1 MATTMK
7 VKRFSLEEGG
17 FTGKKFGAGQTYMR
31 QGLAATAVGAGIGA
45 IVGSGR
51 GALIGS
57 GIGLITGLIT
67 AALTRSCFN
76 RKPQENI
83 TTKNL
88 FREFSSYVDYWEG
101 LNSRGGNYLGIST
114 ENYDIDDDPS
124 KYDISVKANE
134 DSMVMYI
141 RPLKKAEIKAVDE
154 ILDMYCTQVKNN
166 DYISEQTKDG
176 GWIVIM
182 KMVNYKSAAS
192 LLFELMNQCK
202 FRINFLVRK

>member
-88 FREFSSYVDYWEG
+88 FKEFASYADYFEK
-101 LNSRGGNYLGIST
+101 STKRGENYVGANT
-114 ENYDIDDDPS
+114 ENYDIDDDPAR
-124 KYDISVKANE
+124 YDVSVKANE

-141 RPLKKAEIKAVDE
+141 RPLQKAEIKVVNKV
-154 ILDMYCTQVKNN
+154 LDNYCIHAKNN

-176 GWIVIM
+176 GWIVTM
-182 KMVNYKSAAS
+182 KMVDYKSAAS
-192 LLFELMNQCK
+192 LLFSLMDQCK

>member
-1 MATTMK
+1 MATMK
-7 VKRFSLEEGG
+7 IKRFSLEEGG
-17 FTGKKFGAGQTYMR
+17 FTGKKFGAGQTYMK
-31 QGLAATAVGAGIGA
+31 QGMVATAVGAGVGA
-45 IVGSGR
+45 ALGQGR

-57 GIGLITGLIT
+57 GIGLIAGLIT
-67 AALTRSCFN
+67 AALTRSRFN

-88 FREFSSYVDYWEG
+88 LKEFSGIVDTLENAIKEG
-101 LNSRGGNYLGIST
+101 YPANI

-124 KYDISVKANE
+124 KYDLSVKANE

-141 RPLKKAEIKAVDE
+141 RPLQKAEFPAINEV
-154 ILDMYCTQVKNN
+154 LDSWCESTKNN

-176 GWIVIM
+176 GWIVTM
-182 KMVNYKSAAS
+182 KMINYKHAAE
-192 LLFELMNQCK
+192 LLAELMDECR

>member
-1 MATTMK
+1 MK

-31 QGLAATAVGAGIGA
+31 QGLVATSLGAGVGA
-45 IVGSGR
+45 IVGQGR

-88 FREFSSYVDYWEG
+88 FKEFTSYVDYWEKS
-101 LNSRGGNYLGIST
+101 NRRGENYLGINT

-124 KYDISVKANE
+124 KYDVSVKANE
-134 DSMVMYI
+134 DSIVMYI
-141 RPLKKAEIKAVDE
+141 RPLQKAEIKKINE
-154 ILDMYCTQVKNN
+154 ILDFWCENAKNN

-176 GWIVIM
+176 GWIVTM
-182 KMVNYKSAAS
+182 KLINYKSAAQF
-192 LLFELMNQCK
+192 LFELMNQCK

>member
-1 MATTMK
+1 MATMK

-17 FTGKKFGAGQTYMR
+17 FTGEKFGADQTYMR

-45 IVGSGR
+45 IIGQGR

-57 GIGLITGLIT
+57 GIGAIAGLIT

-88 FREFSSYVDYWEG
+88 LKEWNKIDDAIEEIG
-101 LNSRGGNYLGIST
+101 LQG
-114 ENYDIDDDPS
+114 EVWDIDADPGR
-124 KYDISVKANE
+124 YDISVKANE
-134 DSMVMYI
+134 DSIVMYI
-141 RPLKKAEIKAVDE
+141 RPLQKTEIKNVNE
-154 ILDMYCTQVKNN
+154 VLDYWCKYTKNN

-176 GWIVIM
+176 GWIVTM
-182 KMVNYKSAAS
+182 KLVNYKSAAD
-192 LLFELMNQCK
+192 LLFSLMTQCK

>member
-1 MATTMK
+1 MATMK

-45 IVGSGR
+45 IVGQGR

-57 GIGLITGLIT
+57 GIGLIAGLIT

-88 FREFSSYVDYWEG
+88 LKEWNRIDGAIEEAG
-101 LNSRGGNYLGIST
+101 LQG
-114 ENYDIDDDPS
+114 EVWDIDADPGR
-124 KYDISVKANE
+124 YDISVKANE

-141 RPLKKAEIKAVDE
+141 RPLQKTEIKGVNE
-154 ILDMYCTQVKNN
+154 VLDYWCENAKNN

-176 GWIVIM
+176 GWIVTM
-182 KMVNYKSAAS
+182 KLVNYKSAAD
-192 LLFELMNQCK
+192 LLFSLMTQCK
-202 FRINFLVRK
+202 FKINFLVRK

>member
-1 MATTMK
+1 MATMK
-7 VKRFSLEEGG
+7 IKRFSLEEGG
-17 FTGKKFGAGQTYMR
+17 FTGKKFGAGQTYFR
-31 QGLAATAVGAGIGA
+31 QGLAATAVGAGVGA
-45 IVGSGR
+45 IIGKGR

-88 FREFSSYVDYWEG
+88 FKEFTSYVDYWEKSNKKG
-101 LNSRGGNYLGIST
+101 ENYLGINT

-141 RPLKKAEIKAVDE
+141 RPLKKEEIKLVNK
-154 ILDMYCTQVKNN
+154 ILDFYCISAKNN
-166 DYISEQTKDG
+166 DYISEQSKDG
-176 GWIVIM
+176 GWIVTM
-182 KMVNYKSAAS
+182 KLINYKSAAQ
-192 LLFELMNQCK
+192 LLFDLMDQCK

>member
-1 MATTMK
+1 MATMK

-17 FTGKKFGAGQTYMR
+17 FTGEKFGAGQTYMR
-31 QGLAATAVGAGIGA
+31 QGLAATAVGAGVGA
-45 IVGSGR
+45 IVGQGR

-57 GIGLITGLIT
+57 GIGLIAGLIT

-88 FREFSSYVDYWEG
+88 FKEFTSYVDYWEKS
-101 LNSRGGNYLGIST
+101 NKRGENYLGVNT
-114 ENYDIDDDPS
+114 ENYDIDDDPA
-124 KYDISVKANE
+124 KYDVSVKANE
-134 DSMVMYI
+134 DSIVMYI
-141 RPLKKAEIKAVDE
+141 RPLQKAEIKKVNK
-154 ILDMYCTQVKNN
+154 ILDYWCENTKNN

-176 GWIVIM
+176 GWIVTM
-182 KMVNYKSAAS
+182 KLVNYKSAAQF
-192 LLFELMNQCK
+192 LFELMNQCR

>member
-1 MATTMK
+1 MATMK

-31 QGLAATAVGAGIGA
+31 QGLAATALGAGVGA
-45 IVGSGR
+45 IVGQGR

-88 FREFSSYVDYWEG
+88 LKEWNRIDSAIEEIG
-101 LNSRGGNYLGIST
+101 LQG
-114 ENYDIDDDPS
+114 EVWDIDADPGR
-124 KYDISVKANE
+124 YDISVKANE
-134 DSMVMYI
+134 DSIVMYI
-141 RPLKKAEIKAVDE
+141 RPLQKTEIKNVNE
-154 ILDMYCTQVKNN
+154 VLDYWCEYTKNN

-176 GWIVIM
+176 GWIVTM
-182 KMVNYKSAAS
+182 KLVNYKSAAD
-192 LLFELMNQCK
+192 LLFSLMTQCK

>member
-1 MATTMK
+1 MATMK

-31 QGLAATAVGAGIGA
+31 QGLAATALGAGLGA
-45 IVGSGR
+45 IVGQGR

-88 FREFSSYVDYWEG
+88 LKEWNRIDDAIEEIG
-101 LNSRGGNYLGIST
+101 LQG
-114 ENYDIDDDPS
+114 EVWDIDADPGR
-124 KYDISVKANE
+124 YDISVKANE
-134 DSMVMYI
+134 DSIVMYI
-141 RPLKKAEIKAVDE
+141 RPLQKTEIKNVNE
-154 ILDMYCTQVKNN
+154 VLDYWCEYTKNN

-176 GWIVIM
+176 GWIVTM
-182 KMVNYKSAAS
+182 KLVNYKSAAD
-192 LLFELMNQCK
+192 LLFSLMTQCK

>member
-1 MATTMK
+1 MATMK

-17 FTGKKFGAGQTYMR
+17 FTGKKFGAGQTYFR
-31 QGLAATAVGAGIGA
+31 QGLAATAVGAGVGA
-45 IVGSGR
+45 IIGKGR

-88 FREFSSYVDYWEG
+88 FKEFTSYVDYWEKSNKKG
-101 LNSRGGNYLGIST
+101 ENYLGINT

-141 RPLKKAEIKAVDE
+141 RPLKKEEIKLVNK
-154 ILDMYCTQVKNN
+154 ILDFYCINAKNN
-166 DYISEQTKDG
+166 DYISEQSKDG
-176 GWIVIM
+176 GWIVTM
-182 KMVNYKSAAS
+182 KLINYKSAAQ
-192 LLFELMNQCK
+192 LLFDLMDQCK

>member
-1 MATTMK
+1 
-7 VKRFSLEEGG
+7 
-17 FTGKKFGAGQTYMR
+17 MR
-31 QGLAATAVGAGIGA
+31 QGLAATALGAGVGA
-45 IVGSGR
+45 IVGQGR

-88 FREFSSYVDYWEG
+88 LKEWNRIDDAIEEIG
-101 LNSRGGNYLGIST
+101 LQG
-114 ENYDIDDDPS
+114 EVWDIDADPGR
-124 KYDISVKANE
+124 YDISVKANE
-134 DSMVMYI
+134 DSIVMYI
-141 RPLKKAEIKAVDE
+141 RPLQKAEIKNVNE
-154 ILDMYCTQVKNN
+154 VLDYWCEYTKNN

-176 GWIVIM
+176 GWIVTM
-182 KMVNYKSAAS
+182 KLVNYKSATD
-192 LLFELMNQCK
+192 LLFSLMTQCK

>member
-1 MATTMK
+1 MATMK
-7 VKRFSLEEGG
+7 IKRFSLEEGG
-17 FTGKKFGAGQTYMR
+17 FTGKKFGAGQTYFR
-31 QGLAATAVGAGIGA
+31 QGLAATAVGAGVGA
-45 IVGSGR
+45 IIGKGR

-88 FREFSSYVDYWEG
+88 FKEFTSYVDYWEKSNKKG
-101 LNSRGGNYLGIST
+101 ENYLGINT

-141 RPLKKAEIKAVDE
+141 RPLKKEEIKLVNK
-154 ILDMYCTQVKNN
+154 ILDFYCISAKNN
-166 DYISEQTKDG
+166 DYISEQSKDG
-176 GWIVIM
+176 GWIVTM
-182 KMVNYKSAAS
+182 KLINY
-192 LLFELMNQCK
+192 L
-202 FRINFLVRK
+202 I

>member
-1 MATTMK
+1 MVTMK
-7 VKRFSLEEGG
+7 IKRFSLEEGG

-31 QGLAATAVGAGIGA
+31 QGLAATAVGAGLGA
-45 IVGSGR
+45 IVGRGR

-88 FREFSSYVDYWEG
+88 LKEW
-101 LNSRGGNYLGIST
+101 NK
-114 ENYDIDDDPS
+114 IDDAIEEIGLQGEVWNIDADPGR
-124 KYDISVKANE
+124 YDISVKANE
-134 DSMVMYI
+134 DSIVMYI
-141 RPLKKAEIKAVDE
+141 RPLQKTEIKNVNE
-154 ILDMYCTQVKNN
+154 VLDYWCEYTKNN

-176 GWIVIM
+176 GWIVTM
-182 KMVNYKSAAS
+182 KLVNYKSAAD
-192 LLFELMNQCK
+192 LLFSLMTQCK

>member
-1 MATTMK
+1 MSTMK
-7 VKRFSLEEGG
+7 IKRFSLEEGG

-31 QGLAATAVGAGIGA
+31 QGLAATAVGAGLGA
-45 IVGSGR
+45 IVGKGR

-88 FREFSSYVDYWEG
+88 LKEWNR
-101 LNSRGGNYLGIST
+101 
-114 ENYDIDDDPS
+114 IDDAIEEIGLQGEVWNIDADPER
-124 KYDISVKANE
+124 YDISVKANE
-134 DSMVMYI
+134 DSIVMYI
-141 RPLKKAEIKAVDE
+141 RPLQKTEIKNVNE
-154 ILDMYCTQVKNN
+154 VLDYWCEYTKNN

-176 GWIVIM
+176 GWIVTM
-182 KMVNYKSAAS
+182 KLVNYKSAADLLYS
-192 LLFELMNQCK
+192 LMIQCK